1 MKKVLVGILVLLM
14 VMCMV
19 GCGSDV
25 SCTVTKKTG
34 ETVTISAE
42 EIIDIATS
50 DDITF
55 SREYSSAAISGTG
68 KITKIE
74 SGAIGSYTTGVSYY
88 VVTINDCVQVETR
101 AEVFTDFKVGDKVKF
116 SGSIYKGFIYLE
128 VDLTG
133 ESISNPQPNIFHAD

>member
-50 DDITF
+50 DEITF
-55 SREYSSAAISGTG
+55 SREYSSASISGTG
-68 KITKIE
+68 EITKIE
-74 SGAIGSYTTGVSYY
+74 TGSIGSYTVGNSYY
-88 VVTINDCVQVETR
+88 VVTINDSIQVETR
-101 AEVFTDFKVGDKVKF
+101 AEVFTNFKVGDNVRF
-116 SGSIYKGFIYLE
+116 SGRIYKGFIYLE
-128 VDLTG
+128 VDQTTD
-133 ESISNPQPNIFHAD
+133 SNSNPQQNIFHAD